1 MRVLLVEDEV
11 RLAENLAAALRDGP
25 GFAVDWAADG
35 EAGDEF
41 ARNACYDLI
50 VLDLML
56 PRMDGQTVLKRL
68 RARRDATPVLVL
80 TAKDG
85 SESIIALLNAGAD
98 DYLAKPF
105 DLGELLARAKALI
118 RRGKGAAHP
127 TLSILDLE
135 VNTLEQ
141 TVRRRGTAV
150 DLSPTE
156 YRVLEYLIHRPR
168 VIVSKR
174 ELLEHLYDYN
184 WEHHSNVIEVHV
196 SNLRRKLDAAVPD
209 AEPIVETMR
218 GRGYRLAP
226 GLAWDQ
232 QTPAAPDTGHR
243 LDMERDQ

>member
-1 MRVLLVEDEV
+1 MRVLIVEDEV
-11 RLAENLAAALRDGP
+11 RLAENLATALRDGP
-25 GFAVDWAADG
+25 GFAIDWAEDG
-35 EAGDEF
+35 QAGDDF
-41 ARNACYDLI
+41 SRTPCYDLI
-50 VLDLML
+50 ILDLML
-56 PRMDGQTVLKRL
+56 PKLDGLGLLKRI
-68 RARRDATPVLVL
+68 RARRDATPVLIL
-80 TAKDG
+80 TAKEGAD
-85 SESIIALLNAGAD
+85 SIIQLLNAGAD

-105 DLGELLARAKALI
+105 DLGELIARAKALI

-127 TLSILDLE
+127 TLNVLGLE

-141 TVRRRGTAV
+141 TVRRAGILV

-196 SNLRRKLDAAVPD
+196 SNLRKKLDAALP
-209 AEPIVETMR
+209 ESESIPNSIIETMR

-226 GLAWDQ
+226 ALPAEHDS
-232 QTPAAPDTGHR
+232 TPEHG
-243 LDMERDQ
+243 Q

>member
-25 GFAVDWAADG
+25 GFAVDWAEDG
-35 EAGDEF
+35 LTGDDLAG
-41 ARNACYDLI
+41 NACYDLI
-50 VLDLML
+50 ILDLML
-56 PRMDGQTVLKRL
+56 PKLDGQSVLRRI
-68 RARRDATPVLVL
+68 RARQDATPVLIL

-85 SESIIALLNAGAD
+85 SDSIIQLLNAGAD

-105 DLGELLARAKALI
+105 DLGELIARAKALI

-127 TLSILDLE
+127 TLNVLGLS

-141 TVRRRGTAV
+141 TVCRNGLLV

-196 SNLRRKLDAAVPD
+196 SNLRKKLDAALPEAD
-209 AEPIVETMR
+209 PIIETMR

-226 GLAWDQ
+226 GIPSDGPDPS
-232 QTPAAPDTGHR
+232 PAPATEQG
-243 LDMERDQ
+243 Q